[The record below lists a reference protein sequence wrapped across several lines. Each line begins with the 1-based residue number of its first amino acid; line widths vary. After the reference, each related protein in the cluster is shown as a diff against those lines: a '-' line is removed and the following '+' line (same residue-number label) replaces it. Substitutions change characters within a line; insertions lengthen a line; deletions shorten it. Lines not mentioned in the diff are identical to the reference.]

1 MSSRS
6 GSKACRWAGP
16 NGETCLESR
25 DGSKPASVKKC
36 PSCSTRLL
44 CRGHCGCKPTGVNAP
59 RGASSVGARPSA
71 RAAPMEQMQAQQ
83 QPQQP
88 RSRSRSRAAREG
100 RRDKRGR
107 IEESLR
113 GQWRFT
119 PEEERPLPPA
129 GRADSGLVPGRVWR
143 DAVRAPQT
151 LELLAS
157 PALSYRTVADIPI
170 AGLQKSY
177 KYTSNVIQKP
187 LIFCLLLRSS
197 MAAKPPCVVSASHP
211 VSSLG

>member
-71 RAAPMEQMQAQQ
+71 RAAPMEQIQPQQQAQ
-83 QPQQP
+83 QQP
-88 RSRSRSRAAREG
+88 RSRSRSSAAREG
-100 RRDKRGR
+100 RRHKRAR

-113 GQWRFT
+113 RQWRLFAF
-119 PEEERPLPPA
+119 EERPLPPL
-129 GRADSGLVPGRVWR
+129 GRPDSGLVPGRVWR
-143 DAVRAPQT
+143 EAVRAPQT

-157 PALSYRTVADIPI
+157 PALSYRTTADLEKSQGSEFVRVPSQLYLEI
-170 AGLQKSY
+170 A
-177 KYTSNVIQKP
+177 V
-187 LIFCLLLRSS
+187 FCLLRSS
-197 MAAKPPCVVSASHP
+197 MATKPVCVFSASHY